1 MTRTPGLFMV
11 VHGNY
16 PADPRVA
23 RETRAAVRAGFDVD
37 VVAMREPGRPAKEQ
51 VEGVAVHRLP
61 ISRHRGGGRVRFLGE
76 YVAFTGLAALHVARL
91 ALRRRP
97 AVVQVHNPPDFLV
110 AAALAPKALGS
121 RVVLDIHDLS
131 SDMFSMRLGDS
142 RAAQVAQKLLEGV
155 ERLACRVAD
164 VVVTVHEPYREE
176 LARRGVDGDRILVV
190 LNSLDEAPLPDAL
203 PEPRRDPFRIAYHG
217 TVTPHYG
224 LSVVLEAFAMLPGR
238 LSAVLQIVGSGDAV
252 PELAARAEELGVSDR
267 VELTGAVPHGEVLQR
282 IAGASVGVIP
292 NLPTRL
298 NRFALS
304 TKLFE
309 YVVLGIPAVV
319 SDLPTLRRHFSGE
332 EVVFFRAGDA
342 EALADALTRVADDY
356 DAALARAAAAR
367 DRYRKSY
374 DWDGQS
380 RRYIQMLKLLAAGR
394 SWAASAEPAGNSD
407 GR

>member
-23 RETRAAVRAGFDVD
+23 RETRAAVRAGFEVD
-37 VVAMREPGRPAKEQ
+37 VVAMREPGRPAREK
-51 VEGVAVHRLP
+51 VEGVAVHRLR
-61 ISRHRGGGRVRFLGE
+61 ISRNRGGGRVRFLGE

-110 AAALAPKALGS
+110 VAALAPKALGA
-121 RVVLDIHDLS
+121 RVVFDIHDLS
-131 SDMFSMRLGDS
+131 SDMFAMRLGDS
-142 RAAQVAQKLLEGV
+142 RSAHVAQKLLERL

-176 LARRGVDGDRILVV
+176 LARRGVESDRILVV
-190 LNSLDEAPLPDAL
+190 LNSLDEARLPAAL
-203 PEPRRDPFRIAYHG
+203 PAPRRDPFRIAYHG

-224 LSVVLEAFAMLPGR
+224 LAVVLEAFALLPGR
-238 LSAVLQIVGSGDAV
+238 LSAALQIVGTGDAV
-252 PELAARAEELGVSDR
+252 PELAARAEALGVSDR
-267 VELTGAVPHGEVLQR
+267 VELTGAAVPHTEVLKR

-292 NLPTRL
+292 NLPSRL

-309 YVVLGIPAVV
+309 YVVLGIPAIV
-319 SDLPTLRRHFSGE
+319 SDLPTLRRHFSAE
-332 EVVFFRAGDA
+332 EVMFFRAGDPESLA
-342 EALADALTRVADDY
+342 EALTRVADEY
-356 DAALARAAAAR
+356 DAALARAAAAL
-367 DRYRKSY
+367 DRYRKFY

-380 RRYIQMLKLLAAGR
+380 RRYIRMLELLAAGR
-394 SWAASAEPAGNSD
+394 SWPAAAGPEESSD
-407 GR
+407 G